1 MDIYVVIY
9 MIYRYMLCLYNA
21 VLEKLS
27 VKLENAWKK
36 FRKLRGTLETAW
48 EVFMN

>member
-1 MDIYVVIY
+1 
-9 MIYRYMLCLYNA
+9 MLCLYGA

-36 FRKLRGTLETAW
+36 LRKLSGALEAAW
-48 EVFMN
+48 KYL